1 MRNIIITLAL
11 VLVTQAAIA
20 AQVTA
25 RASATILEPVKIS
38 FQTEAADYAAIDV
51 ADKLHIESARDIH
64 YDLSRNAGDV
74 CLFTAQSKQNA
85 EPKLALA
92 SCETYTVNFN

>member
-1 MRNIIITLAL
+1 MRNIIITLFL
-11 VLVTQAAIA
+11 VIGSQSAIA
-20 AQVTA
+20 ASVTA

-38 FQTEAADYAAIDV
+38 FQAETSDYAAIDT
-51 ADKLHIESARDIH
+51 ADKLHIESAHDIH

-74 CLFTAQSKQNA
+74 CLFAAQDGQGA
-85 EPKLALA
+85 EPRLALA